1 MNHAFLNRSYSRDEF
16 INFAKDFLPDFGY
29 EESSVRIS
37 HNSLFNSAQTL
48 GNALGGELAILEIAA
63 DSSSVGKRIAITK
76 EAFKI
81 LRDHGMGNALVAF
94 DDGHGKWRL
103 SLLTTTLKLNDAG
116 KVISEASNPRRYSY
130 LLGVGAKTVTPYK
143 YLIEKGKVENIKQL
157 QERFSV
163 EVVNKQF
170 YASIAN
176 LFTKLVGGKRGAT
189 EYPGLLKIRGAVSQ
203 NIEHQEFAVRLIG
216 RVIFGWF
223 LKEKKSATG
232 IPIVPN
238 ELLSLDAVASNAD
251 YYHSMLEPLF
261 FELLNKRAELRHE
274 SLREAPFSTVPYL
287 NGGLFSPQDNDFYN
301 QNSFN
306 GAGTPGL
313 THIPD
318 SWFTELFT
326 VLEQYNFTVDENT
339 SYDVDLSIDPEML
352 GRIFENLLAEI
363 NPETGESARKSTGSF
378 YTPREIVDYMVDSSL
393 LEYLKS
399 KIGVDEDKLKAL
411 ISWDQD
417 DDDDHP
423 LTEAEKKNIVDAL
436 ATLTILDPACGSGAF
451 PIGILQKVVYIL
463 QQVDQEGKLWL
474 EKQLAGNASPE
485 FRRFLEQQNYDYIRK
500 LGIIRESI
508 FGVDIQTI
516 ATEISKL
523 RCFLTLVIEED
534 VNDDMTDN
542 RGIQPLPNLEFKFVT
557 ANSLIGLNESE
568 KVALGDEKLD
578 KLESRLFELR
588 TKRYFQTKSSEE
600 KAALRDEDKQ
610 LCLDI
615 LLATA
620 GVVGINEKDIE
631 KWERDIADAKN
642 TLSSLESQFIEK
654 TQGRLFG
661 EDDVTQLRLLSL
673 EENNLKQ
680 KILTLQSKIRN
691 ERKKVASTDLANKL
705 QLITSW
711 SPYDSSSSANF
722 FDSKWMFGVDKFDIV
737 IANPP
742 YVGEKGHKAMFD
754 MLKTTSLGKRFYK
767 GKMDL
772 FYFFFHLGLD
782 ILRDNGVLIFISTN
796 YYLTATNADKLRADY
811 KTRATLLRFVN
822 FNELKIFES
831 AIGQHNLITQL
842 QKGESD
848 INCQTIITDRRGYPG
863 DSSSAIPQILSGQDE
878 YTEYYSIPQSAIY
891 NSRGFI
897 DLKDNPTNALMED
910 ITLKHPRVMDYYKV
924 SEGLQTGNNNVFVF
938 DGLPDFYD
946 SLSESERQYI
956 KPFYKNSDVK
966 KYLTIAH
973 ATKSVL
979 YIDKDFAL
987 DRNPRIRRYLE
998 GYRDDLA
1005 SRAQI
1010 KRSRQAWYTLL
1021 WPRDVKMF
1029 TGTKIV
1035 FPYRAKTNIFSLIKG
1050 EWFSGTDTY
1059 FVYDS
1064 SKRSLELCLA
1074 VLNSKLA
1081 LVWLKNKGAVKG
1093 DVLELKG
1100 DVVADFP
1107 IPRPSADTADTES
1120 RIVQL
1125 VSEIVDNDQITD
1137 SQQAKLN
1144 SLVYNL
1150 YSLTFE
1156 EIAIIEKS

>member
-1 MNHAFLNRSYSRDEF
+1 MNHAFLNRSYNRDEF
-16 INFAKDFLPDFGY
+16 INFAKEFLPDFGY

-48 GNALGGELAILEIAA
+48 GSALGGELAILEIAA
-63 DSSSVGKRIAITK
+63 DSTNVGKRIAITK

-81 LRDHGMGNALVAF
+81 LRDHGMSNALVAF

-116 KVISEASNPRRYSY
+116 KVVSEASNPRRYSY

-143 YLIEKGKVENIKQL
+143 YLIEKGKVEDIKQL

-170 YASIAN
+170 YASIAD

-189 EYPGLLKIRGAVSQ
+189 EYPGLLKIRGIVNQ
-203 NIEHQEFAVRLIG
+203 NVEHQEFAVRLIG

-223 LKEKKSATG
+223 LKEKKSAAG

-261 FELLNKRAELRHE
+261 FELLNKRTELRHE
-274 SLREAPFSTVPYL
+274 SLRESPFSTVPYL
-287 NGGLFSPQDNDFYN
+287 NGGLFSPQDNDFYDH
-301 QNSFN
+301 NSFN
-306 GAGTPGL
+306 STDTPTL

-393 LEYLKS
+393 LEYLKIKTS
-399 KIGVDEDKLKAL
+399 VNEDKLKAL
-411 ISWDQD
+411 ISWNQD

-423 LTEAEKKNIVDAL
+423 LAETEKKNIVDAL

-534 VNDDMTDN
+534 VNDDLANN

-568 KVALGDEKLD
+568 KVALGDEKLEE
-578 KLESRLFELR
+578 LESKLFELR
-588 TKRYFQTKSSEE
+588 TKRYFQTKSTEE
-600 KAALRDEDKQ
+600 KEVLRKEDKQ
-610 LCLDI
+610 LCRDI

-620 GVVGINEKDIE
+620 GVVGMNEEDIK
-631 KWERDIADAKN
+631 KWEKELAKAKN
-642 TLSSLESQFIEK
+642 ELSSLESQFIEK

-661 EDDVTQLRLLSL
+661 EDEVTQLKLISI

-680 KILTLQSKIRN
+680 KILSLQHKIRN
-691 ERKKVASTDLANKL
+691 ERKKTSSPDLAKKL

-711 SPYDSSSSANF
+711 SPYDSGSSANF
-722 FDSKWMFGVDKFDIV
+722 FDSKWMFGVDNFDLV

-742 YVGEKGHKAMFD
+742 YVQVPKADYSEK
-754 MLKTTSLGKRFYK
+754 FYPYSAGLDK
-767 GKMDL
+767 GKQNL
-772 FYFFFHLGLD
+772 YK
-782 ILRDNGVLIFISTN
+782 VFIEHSYNVVKDTGI
-796 YYLTATNADKLRADY
+796 
-811 KTRATLLRFVN
+811 VC
-822 FNELKIFES
+822 
-831 AIGQHNLITQL
+831 LITQSSIMADESASGTRKLLIDASDLL
-842 QKGESD
+842 QVVEFPKKATDTKSQVFESVLQGTCVLIYKRSGNTKQTKIS
-848 INCQTIITDRRGYPG
+848 INNDRQSVFDP
-863 DSSSAIPQILSGQDE
+863 SFTMISA
-878 YTEYYSIPQSAIY
+878 
-891 NSRGFI
+891 
-897 DLKDNPTNALMED
+897 ED
-910 ITLKHPRVMDYYKV
+910 IRGLYHEALCIPLIKSGTDVELLRKLQSECIELRNYIQVSQQGDFNLGNDKKHFGKV
-924 SEGLQTGNNNVFVF
+924 
-938 DGLPDFYD
+938 
-946 SLSESERQYI
+946 
-956 KPFYKNSDVK
+956 
-966 KYLTIAH
+966 
-973 ATKSVL
+973 
-979 YIDKDFAL
+979 
-987 DRNPRIRRYLE
+987 
-998 GYRDDLA
+998 
-1005 SRAQI
+1005 
-1010 KRSRQAWYTLL
+1010 
-1021 WPRDVKMF
+1021 
-1029 TGTKIV
+1029 
-1035 FPYRAKTNIFSLIKG
+1035 KTNIEMWRGNGFGKYTQPENRDKQG
-1050 EWFSGTDTY
+1050 EAEYILDNFKLERVNQNESNVFLLSHNISGTTDESRLIFTVSTKKK
-1059 FVYDS
+1059 FLCGDS
-1064 SKRSLELCLA
+1064 INKCLLSDQSLNMTALGI
-1074 VLNSKLA
+1074 LNSKL
-1081 LVWLKNKGAVKG
+1081 LDWYFRLTSTNNHVNSYEIERLPFPKNLAPTPAIDTIVGKIMIAKESNRRAKTKE
-1093 DVLELKG
+1093 LEAQI
-1100 DVVADFP
+1100 D
-1107 IPRPSADTADTES
+1107 
-1120 RIVQL
+1120 QL
-1125 VSEIVDNDQITD
+1125 VYE
-1137 SQQAKLN
+1137 L
-1144 SLVYNL
+1144 YNL
-1150 YSLTFE
+1150 SPE
-1156 EIAIIEKS
+1156 EITIIEDKVS